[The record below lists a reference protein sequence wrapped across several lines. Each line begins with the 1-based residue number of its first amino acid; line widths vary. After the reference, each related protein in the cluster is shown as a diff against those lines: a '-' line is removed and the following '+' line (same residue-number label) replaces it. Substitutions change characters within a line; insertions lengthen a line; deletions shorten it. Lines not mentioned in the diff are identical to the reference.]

1 MNLFTIAFFCI
12 QSTLPGESL
21 YLQAHQAEQQGR
33 YADALGLYLQSAE
46 ADPELAPYA
55 KIRAALSRGTAG
67 DPQGAIRELHSIL
80 ASQSEGPWMPF
91 GAYQLAALYTKQN
104 LHEKA
109 MPFWAQ
115 AAATDRNLWWQV
127 DIRWKQAK
135 NLLEVPDQ
143 KLDGYTFFRDQAQH
157 SIWFQKRIDAA
168 RELKDSP
175 RAEDRIVA
183 ALALVRSRK
192 IEEGAK
198 LAATIPSTWIT
209 TDNLKAQL
217 QYLNARLLI
226 ARGKYADGQR
236 ILNQLAKDHPKS
248 NWTQQAMEIAVLS
261 FLKAENFD
269 NAEVLV
275 NQMLKLGFSDPDST
289 VYAMNRLA
297 RDYDDIVNRGKAIQ
311 WYTEIIKRYPSH
323 KTALSAQLNLAN
335 LYRKNNQSDK
345 ALDAYAAIIAKH
357 PYTPEATESA
367 FHSGMIHHEAKN
379 KKEAKDSMHL
389 AVKYGFTE
397 YLGYRAQDKLNEWG
411 EPGMRSIP
419 KIQTTPKQRIVMP
432 IPKERGDIPFALD
445 AYGDDPRYAR
455 IRFFSSHGMEE
466 AEWETLAMGK
476 SLETHAEPDLL
487 YRAMGEAGTAYTTMQ
502 MADRI
507 GLGQLDG
514 GGQTAERMRIRYPR
528 VYWKEVVAL
537 GNELELDPFL
547 ILSVARQES
556 TYRPNL
562 TSVSGARGVMQLMP
576 DTASWLGRI
585 DDRISAAQATHLSTP
600 QNALRI
606 GAVYLK
612 RLMLRSDH
620 NLVYALASYNAGPG
634 NCDKWRRRF
643 GEIPPDEFIEK
654 IPFGETKNYVKRIL
668 AHYAT
673 YHSLYTNK

>member
-1 MNLFTIAFFCI
+1 MNFIAIALFCI
-12 QSTLPGESL
+12 QSVLPGESL
-21 YLQAHQAEQQGR
+21 YLKAYTAEQQGR
-33 YADALGLYLQSAE
+33 YGDAIPLYLE
-46 ADPELAPYA
+46 AGNKDPELAPYA
-55 KIRAALSRGTAG
+55 KIRAAVSRSTAG
-67 DPQGAIRELHSIL
+67 DPKGAIQALESFLSD
-80 ASQSEGPWMPF
+80 QPDGPWIAF
-91 GAYQLAALYTKQN
+91 GSFQLATLYSKQKMN
-104 LHEKA
+104 QQA
-109 MPFWAQ
+109 MPFWDTAV
-115 AAATDRNLWWQV
+115 ATDQNLWWQV

-135 NLLEVPDQ
+135 NLLEIPDR
-143 KLDGYTFFRDQAQH
+143 KLEGYTFFRDQAQN

-168 RELKDSP
+168 RELKESP

-192 IEEGAK
+192 VEEGAK
-198 LAATIPSTWIT
+198 LAATIPATLIN

-226 ARGKYADGQR
+226 ARGKRADGQK
-236 ILNQLAKDHPKS
+236 ILNQLATDYPKS

-261 FLKAENFD
+261 FLKADNFN
-269 NAEVLV
+269 NAEILV
-275 NQMLKLGFSDPDST
+275 NQMIKLGFSDPDST

-297 RDYDDIVNRGKAIQ
+297 QEYDDIVNRAKAIH
-311 WYTEIIKRYPSH
+311 WYTEIIKRYPNH
-323 KTALSAQLNLAN
+323 KTALSARLNLGH
-335 LYRKNNQSDK
+335 LYRKSDQMDK
-345 ALDAYAAIIAKH
+345 ALEAYQKIIAKH
-357 PYTPEATESA
+357 PHTPEATECA
-367 FHSGMIHHEAKN
+367 FYSGVIYHDAN
-379 KKEAKDSMHL
+379 DKKAARAHMKM
-389 AVKYGFTE
+389 AVDYGFTE
-397 YLGYRAQDKLNEWG
+397 YLGYRAQDMLSQWG
-411 EPGMRSIP
+411 EPGMRGIP
-419 KIQTTPKQRIVMP
+419 KIQTTPTQRIVMP
-432 IPKERGDIPFALD
+432 IPKERANVPFALD
-445 AYGDDPRYAR
+445 AYADDPRYSR

-466 AEWETLAMGK
+466 AEWEALALGK
-476 SLETHAEPDLL
+476 SLENHPEPEWL

-502 MADRI
+502 MADRVR
-507 GLGQLDG
+507 LGQLDG
-514 GGQTAERMRIRYPR
+514 GGQSAERMRIRYPR
-528 VYWKEVVAL
+528 VYWEEVTAL
-537 GNELELDPFL
+537 GKELELDPFL

-585 DDRISAAQATHLSTP
+585 DDRISDAQASHLSTP